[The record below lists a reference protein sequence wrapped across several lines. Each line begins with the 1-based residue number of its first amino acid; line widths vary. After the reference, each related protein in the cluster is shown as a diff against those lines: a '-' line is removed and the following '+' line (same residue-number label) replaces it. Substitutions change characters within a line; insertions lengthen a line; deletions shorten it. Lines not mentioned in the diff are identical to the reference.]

1 VILLKRLLPFFL
13 LLALALPHAALAAPL
28 HMAPANGQAAAAGAA
43 SVAPA
48 NGGLS
53 IDLNGNGLFTDR
65 MLQIVALITVLSIA
79 PSIIIMMT
87 SFVRI
92 VVVLSLLR
100 TAMGLQ
106 QSPPNSVIVSLAMFL
121 TLFVMT
127 PTLTD
132 AYHQGIQPLMNNQ
145 VTTEQGFTQALV
157 PMKKFMLT
165 HVRDA
170 DLKLFNDMAHAKPT
184 SDPAQIAVT
193 TLAPAFMLSELK
205 RAFEIGFLIFVPF
218 LIIDMAV
225 ASILMS
231 MGMMMLPPV
240 IISLPF
246 KLIFFVLVDGWR
258 LIAGSLV
265 QSYLHSPPPT

>member
-1 VILLKRLLPFFL
+1 
-13 LLALALPHAALAAPL
+13 
-28 HMAPANGQAAAAGAA
+28 M
-43 SVAPA
+43 
-48 NGGLS
+48 
-53 IDLNGNGLFTDR
+53 
-65 MLQIVALITVLSIA
+65 MQIVALITVLSIA
-79 PSIIIMMT
+79 PSILIMMT

-100 TAMGLQ
+100 TALGLQ

-132 AYHQGIQPLMNNQ
+132 AYNQGIQPMVNNQ
-145 VTTEQGFTQALV
+145 VTTEAGLRPRRGADEEVHAGACARRRPEAV
-157 PMKKFMLT
+157 PR
-165 HVRDA
+165 HG
-170 DLKLFNDMAHAKPT
+170 HAKPPP
-184 SDPAQIAVT
+184 SADEVALT

-225 ASILMS
+225 ASILMT

-258 LIAGSLV
+258 LIAGRLV
-265 QSYLHSPPPT
+265 QSYVHTTPLH